1 MSYSLIE
8 AKCNDC
14 DFYTHSFFEAQ
25 IQRLS
30 EEHMMETGHTVKIE
44 GD

>member
-8 AKCNDC
+8 ANCNDC
-14 DFYTHSFFEAQ
+14 EFHTHSFFEAQ
-25 IQRLS
+25 VQRLS